1 MNDKVKNSSNH
12 IQNRVT
18 EAPIIALTT
27 ELEKAFQNFKNS
39 PEILEHLQKTVKQL
53 QNITDWVKLP
63 YALLLEELQ
72 VSNKVHELIGK
83 KAATFAA
90 NDTMFEHVA

>member
-39 PEILEHLQKTVKQL
+39 HKIKPTKTVRIA
-53 QNITDWVKLP
+53 NARITLAMSSSP
-63 YALLLEELQ
+63 YSPAL
-72 VSNKVHELIGK
+72 NR
-83 KAATFAA
+83 
-90 NDTMFEHVA
+90 